1 MRVLQLTV
9 SQRPARPRRF
19 RQIFNPMHKTPSLQ
33 ASRIFPALIALLML
47 LLVSGCNLTITNLTP
62 ETVPQNPS
70 QIYTISASFRASR
83 QVETATIRPRIII
96 DGQGYAMNRSPAGAD
111 LWEFDYQLPASR
123 TNATYYFICEYMTKG
138 SSDVQDIYSELQ
150 SLNISGRYVIRAEAT
165 RAPVGSRVSI
175 LGAGF
180 SPADIVYFDSNPTRT
195 VFESPSSL
203 SFFVPAVEPGRS
215 YKLMVRG
222 AAGSL
227 DVGSFRVDA
236 ISFLV
241 SPSSVSLR
249 PGEQQALTFTIPQ
262 PAPAG
267 GLLIDVTTDVPES
280 VVMPVVM
287 VPSGQAS
294 VTVPIQGGKPGS
306 GSLFFRSSAG
316 ESSVAVTVTAN

>member
-1 MRVLQLTV
+1 
-9 SQRPARPRRF
+9 
-19 RQIFNPMHKTPSLQ
+19 MHKTPTFQ
-33 ASRIFPALIALLML
+33 ASRIFPALAALLMM

-70 QIYTISASFRASR
+70 QIYTITASFRASR

-96 DGQGYAMNRSPAGAD
+96 DGQAYPMNRSPAGID
-111 LWEFDYQLPASR
+111 LWEFDYQLPAGR
-123 TNATYYFICEYMTKG
+123 TNATYYFICDYMTKG
-138 SSDVQDIYSELQ
+138 SSDLQDLYSELQ
-150 SLNISGRYVIRAEAT
+150 TLNIAGRYVIRPEAS
-165 RAPVGSRVSI
+165 RAPVGSRVSV

-180 SPADIVYFDSNPTRT
+180 TPADIVYFDSTPTRT

-203 SFFVPAVEPGRS
+203 SFFVPAVAPGQS
-215 YKLMVRG
+215 YKLVIRG
-222 AAGSL
+222 AGTRL

-236 ISFLV
+236 ISFQV
-241 SPSSVSLR
+241 SPSSVALR
-249 PGEQQALTFTIPQ
+249 QGEQQAVTFTIPQ

-287 VPSGQAS
+287 VPANQTS

-316 ESSVAVTVTAN
+316 ESSIAVTVTAH

>member
-1 MRVLQLTV
+1 MP
-9 SQRPARPRRF
+9 SYF
-19 RQIFNPMHKTPSLQ
+19 KPMQKTPSPH
-33 ASRIFPALIALLML
+33 ASRIFPALAALLL
-47 LLVSGCNLTITNLTP
+47 LMLVSGCNMTVTNLTP

-70 QIYTISASFRASR
+70 QIYTITASFRASR
-83 QVETATIRPRIII
+83 QVETATIRPRIIV
-96 DGQGYAMNRSPAGAD
+96 DGQAYAMNRSPAGTD
-111 LWEFDYQLPASR
+111 LWEFDYQLPAGR
-123 TNATYYFICEYMTKG
+123 TTATYYFICDYRTKG
-138 SSDVQDIYSELQ
+138 SSDLQDIYSELQ
-150 SLNISGRYVIRAEAT
+150 TLNIAGRYVIRPEAS

-180 SPADIVYFDSNPTRT
+180 TPTDVVYFDYTPTRT

-215 YKLMVRG
+215 YKLTVRG
-222 AAGSL
+222 AGVGL

-236 ISFLV
+236 ITFQVTPAALV
-241 SPSSVSLR
+241 LR
-249 PGEQQALTFTIPQ
+249 QGEQQAVTFTIPQ

-267 GLLIDVTTDVPES
+267 GLFIDVTTDVPDS

-287 VPSGQAS
+287 VPANQTS

-316 ESSVAVTVTAN
+316 ESSIAVTVTAN

>member
-1 MRVLQLTV
+1 
-9 SQRPARPRRF
+9 
-19 RQIFNPMHKTPSLQ
+19 MHKTPSFQ
-33 ASRIFPALIALLML
+33 ASRIFPALAALLFA

-62 ETVPQNPS
+62 ETIPQNPS
-70 QIYTISASFRASR
+70 QIYTITASFRSSR
-83 QVETATIRPRIII
+83 QVEASTIRPRIII
-96 DGQGYAMNRSPAGAD
+96 DGQAYTMNRSPAGID
-111 LWEFDYQLPASR
+111 LWEFEYQLPAGR
-123 TNATYYFICEYMTKG
+123 TNATYYFICDYMTKG

-150 SLNISGRYVIRAEAT
+150 TLNIAGRYVIRSEAT

-180 SPADIVYFDSNPTRT
+180 TPADVVYFDYSPTRT

-215 YKLMVRG
+215 YKVSVRG
-222 AAGSL
+222 GAATL
-227 DVGSFRVDA
+227 EVGSFRVDA
-236 ISFLV
+236 ITFQV
-241 SPSSVSLR
+241 SPESLTLK
-249 PGEQQALTFTIPQ
+249 PGEQQAVTFTIPQ

-267 GLLIDVTTDVPES
+267 GLLIDVTTDVPNS

-287 VPSGQAS
+287 VPAGQSS

-316 ESSVAVTVTAN
+316 ESSIAITVTAN

>member
-1 MRVLQLTV
+1 MQ
-9 SQRPARPRRF
+9 
-19 RQIFNPMHKTPSLQ
+19 KTPSSL
-33 ASRIFPALIALLML
+33 ASRIFPALAAVLML
-47 LLVSGCNLTITNLTP
+47 FLVAGCNLTITNLTP
-62 ETVPQNPS
+62 DTVPQNPS
-70 QIYTISASFRASR
+70 QIYTITASFRANS

-96 DGQGYAMNRSPAGAD
+96 DGQAYAMNRSPVGVD
-111 LWEFDYQLPASR
+111 IWEFDYQLPAGR
-123 TNATYYFICEYMTKG
+123 TSASYYFICDYKTKG
-138 SSDVQDIYSELQ
+138 SSDAQDIYSELQ
-150 SLNISGRYVIRAEAT
+150 HLNIAGRYVIRPEAT

-180 SPADIVYFDSNPTRT
+180 NTADLVYFDNNPTRT

-215 YKLMVRG
+215 YKLTVRG
-222 AAGSL
+222 SGVGL

-236 ISFLV
+236 ISFQV
-241 SPSSVSLR
+241 SPSAVVLR
-249 PGEQQALTFTIPQ
+249 PGEQQAITFTIPQ

-287 VPSGQAS
+287 VEAGRTD
-294 VTVPIQGGKPGS
+294 VTVPVQGGKPGS

-316 ESSVAVTVTAN
+316 ESSIAVTVTN

>member
-1 MRVLQLTV
+1 
-9 SQRPARPRRF
+9 
-19 RQIFNPMHKTPSLQ
+19 MHKTPSFQ
-33 ASRIFPALIALLML
+33 ASRIFPALAATLML
-47 LLVSGCNLTITNLTP
+47 FLVAGCNLTITNLTP

-70 QIYTISASFRASR
+70 QIYTITASFRPSS

-96 DGQGYAMNRSPAGAD
+96 DGQAYAMNRSPAGTD
-111 LWEFDYQLPASR
+111 LWEFDYQLPAGR
-123 TNATYYFICEYMTKG
+123 TNASYYFICDYKTKG
-138 SSDVQDIYSELQ
+138 SSNAQDLYSELQ
-150 SLNISGRYVIRAEAT
+150 TLNIAGRYVIRPEAT

-180 SPADIVYFDSNPTRT
+180 TPSDIVYFDNMPTRT

-215 YKLMVRG
+215 YKLTVRG
-222 AAGSL
+222 AGVGL

-236 ISFLV
+236 ISFQV
-241 SPSSVSLR
+241 TPSAITLR
-249 PGEQQALTFTIPQ
+249 PGEQQAITFTIPQ

-287 VPSGQAS
+287 IQPGQTSG
-294 VTVPIQGGKPGS
+294 TVPIQGGKPGT